1 MRRKIVVVGS
11 CNTDLTMKMSDLP
24 EPGNTVIGCQY
35 YKSPGGKGANQ
46 AVAAARAGAEVAFI
60 AKLGDDEYSKDAIRN
75 FRAEGILTDDLMI
88 DQSSHTG
95 IAMIWVDGKGEN
107 SIAVASGANA
117 RIRPSEIME
126 KRDIIASGAIL
137 LLQLEIPLDS
147 VYAAV
152 EEAYSNGIKII
163 LNPAPAFE
171 IEHEILKKLDVITP
185 NIHEAETLTGVKIN
199 TEADIKNAAQVLMD
213 RGVSNVVITHGSN
226 GVYVLNENGY
236 RHFPACKVNVTD
248 TTAAGDTL
256 NGSLAAFMAEGFDI
270 YKAVEYAN
278 AAAALSV
285 TKMGAQVSA
294 PYRSEIM
301 NYLRTI
307 NDAR

>member
-1 MRRKIVVVGS
+1 MRGKIVVVGS
-11 CNTDLTMKMSDLP
+11 CNTDLTMKMPDLP
-24 EPGNTVIGCQY
+24 KPGNTVIGCQY
-35 YKSPGGKGANQ
+35 YKSSGGKGANQ
-46 AVAAARAGAEVAFI
+46 AVAAARAGAEVALI
-60 AKLGDDEYSKDAIRN
+60 AKLGDDEYANDAIRN
-75 FRAEGILTDDLMI
+75 FRAEGIITDDLII
-88 DQSSHTG
+88 DHSSHTG

-117 RIRPSEIME
+117 RIRPMEIME
-126 KRDIIASGAIL
+126 KKETIVSAAIL

-152 EEAYSNGIKII
+152 AEAYSNDIKII

-171 IEHEILKKLDVITP
+171 IERDILEKLDVITP
-185 NIHEAETLTGVKIN
+185 NIHEAEMLTGVRILS
-199 TEADIKNAAQVLMD
+199 EADIRNAAQILMD
-213 RGVSNVVITHGSN
+213 RGVSNVVITHGGN
-226 GVYVLNENGY
+226 GVYVINENGY
-236 RHFPACKVNVTD
+236 RHFSAYKVSVTD

-256 NGSLAAFMAEGFDI
+256 NGSLAAFMAEGLDI
-270 YKAVEYAN
+270 HKAVEYAN

-301 NYLRTI
+301 NYLKTI
-307 NDAR
+307 NDAK